1 MFIYYN
7 YTIVWC
13 RRGSVMDDVR
23 DNDLKTLLENAQED
37 LNTVLREL
45 LETNTFFYPS
55 NERLEKDRDLL
66 ESALINTSDLFEI
79 KKITRLLQLIH
90 GALDEYQH
98 RQKPRM
104 IPRNYTLREDQ
115 IRKIQDYA
123 ADNQLNNVSAGLRD
137 LIDIAFNALK

>member
-1 MFIYYN
+1 MVYE
-7 YTIVWC
+7 
-13 RRGSVMDDVR
+13 GSNMDNIMDK
-23 DNDLKTLLENAQED
+23 DLKTLLKNTQED

-45 LETNTFFYPS
+45 LETNTFSYPS
-55 NERLEKDRDLL
+55 NERLQKDRDLL
-66 ESALINTSDLFEI
+66 QCELENTSDLLEI

-115 IRKIQDYA
+115 IRKIKDYA

>member
-1 MFIYYN
+1 MEDI
-7 YTIVWC
+7 
-13 RRGSVMDDVR
+13 MD
-23 DNDLKTLLENAQED
+23 NNLKPLLENTQED

-45 LETNTFFYPS
+45 LETNKFSSPS
-55 NERLEKDRDLL
+55 NERLEKDRELL
-66 ESALINTSDLFEI
+66 ENALENTSDLYEI

-104 IPRNYTLREDQ
+104 IPKNYTLREDQ
-115 IRKIQDYA
+115 IRKIKDYA

-137 LIDIAFNALK
+137 LIDIAFDALRSIK

>member
-1 MFIYYN
+1 MEDI
-7 YTIVWC
+7 
-13 RRGSVMDDVR
+13 MD
-23 DNDLKTLLENAQED
+23 NNLKPLLENAQED

-45 LETNTFFYPS
+45 LETNKFSSPS
-55 NERLEKDRDLL
+55 NERLEKDRELL
-66 ESALINTSDLFEI
+66 ENALENTSDLYEI

-104 IPRNYTLREDQ
+104 VPKNYTLREDQ
-115 IRKIQDYA
+115 IRKIKDYA

-137 LIDIAFNALK
+137 LIDIAFDALRSIK

>member
-1 MFIYYN
+1 
-7 YTIVWC
+7 
-13 RRGSVMDDVR
+13 MDDIM
-23 DNDLKTLLENAQED
+23 DNNLKPLLENAQED

-45 LETNTFFYPS
+45 LETNKFSSPS
-55 NERLEKDRDLL
+55 NERLEKDRELL
-66 ESALINTSDLFEI
+66 ESALENTTDLYEI

-104 IPRNYTLREDQ
+104 IPKNYTLREDQ
-115 IRKIQDYA
+115 IRKIKDYA

-137 LIDIAFNALK
+137 LIDIAFDALRSIK

>member
-1 MFIYYN
+1 
-7 YTIVWC
+7 
-13 RRGSVMDDVR
+13 MDEVN

-45 LETNTFFYPS
+45 LETSKFSSPS
-55 NERLEKDRDLL
+55 NERLEKDQELL
-66 ESALINTSDLFEI
+66 EDALENTSDLLEI

-115 IRKIQDYA
+115 IRKIKDYA
-123 ADNQLNNVSAGLRD
+123 ADNQLNNISAGLRD
-137 LIDIAFNALK
+137 LIDIAFDAMKNK

>member
-1 MFIYYN
+1 
-7 YTIVWC
+7 
-13 RRGSVMDDVR
+13 MDKIKDK
-23 DNDLKTLLENAQED
+23 NLKVNLENVQED

-45 LETNTFFYPS
+45 LETNKFSSPS
-55 NERLEKDRDLL
+55 NERLEKDRELL
-66 ESALINTSDLFEI
+66 EDALENTSNLHEI

-115 IRKIQDYA
+115 IRKIKDYA

-137 LIDIAFNALK
+137 LIDIAFDAMKNK

>member
-1 MFIYYN
+1 
-7 YTIVWC
+7 
-13 RRGSVMDDVR
+13 MDDVR

>member
-1 MFIYYN
+1 MEDI
-7 YTIVWC
+7 
-13 RRGSVMDDVR
+13 MD
-23 DNDLKTLLENAQED
+23 NNLKPLLENAQEN

-45 LETNTFFYPS
+45 LETNKFSSPS
-55 NERLEKDRDLL
+55 NERLEKDRELL
-66 ESALINTSDLFEI
+66 ENALENTSDLYEI

-104 IPRNYTLREDQ
+104 IPKNYTLREDQ
-115 IRKIQDYA
+115 IRKIKDYA

-137 LIDIAFNALK
+137 LIDIAFDALRSIK